1 MNDIT
6 FYQRFEA
13 DILAGRKTIT
23 IRDKSESDFK
33 AGDILR
39 VGRFE
44 DNQYFCTIE
53 VLSMSPITLDK
64 LTEQHAAQENMGLE
78 ELKEVILG
86 IYPNE
91 EQFFNTLNLAEQ
103 QSDLKLVF
111 LPYSERLS
119 PEYDIDDFY
128 SVIISDE
135 PLDEESNLMII
146 QEQDFLTKERA
157 IFALEILIAWV
168 TNSNIVNWN
177 FEDYLAFVSDF
188 KKSNIERLAQS
199 NWVGSPEELL
209 VQSKINIANIC
220 RNVKSHKVN
229 KIYSFLFC
237 NHLPEFSIIP
247 VIYDLNESFIREQ
260 MLGMDVE
267 QVIIPFF
274 SIWKNRE
281 DFSEKFKISTV
292 II

>member
-1 MNDIT
+1 MEK
-6 FYQRFEA
+6 FY
-13 DILAGRKTIT
+13 
-23 IRDKSESDFK
+23 
-33 AGDILR
+33 
-39 VGRFE
+39 
-44 DNQYFCTIE
+44 
-53 VLSMSPITLDK
+53 
-64 LTEQHAAQENMGLE
+64 
-78 ELKEVILG
+78 ILG
-86 IYPNE
+86 KGKYSSE
-91 EQFFNTLNLAEQ
+91 EFFNTLNLPEQ

-135 PLDEESNLMII
+135 PLDEETNLMII

-188 KKSNIERLAQS
+188 KKSNIERLVQS
-199 NWVGSPEELL
+199 NWVGSSEKLL

-237 NHLPEFSIIP
+237 NHLPKFGIIP
-247 VIYDLNESFIREQ
+247 AISDLNEIFIREQ

>member
-1 MNDIT
+1 MEE
-6 FYQRFEA
+6 FY
-13 DILAGRKTIT
+13 
-23 IRDKSESDFK
+23 
-33 AGDILR
+33 
-39 VGRFE
+39 
-44 DNQYFCTIE
+44 
-53 VLSMSPITLDK
+53 
-64 LTEQHAAQENMGLE
+64 
-78 ELKEVILG
+78 ILG
-86 IYPNE
+86 KGKYSSE
-91 EQFFNTLNLAEQ
+91 EFFNTLNLLEQ

-135 PLDEESNLMII
+135 PLDEETNLMII

-209 VQSKINIANIC
+209 FQSKTNIANIC

-237 NHLPEFSIIP
+237 NHLPEFGIIP
-247 VIYDLNESFIREQ
+247 AISDLNEIFIREQ

>member
-1 MNDIT
+1 MEE
-6 FYQRFEA
+6 FY
-13 DILAGRKTIT
+13 
-23 IRDKSESDFK
+23 
-33 AGDILR
+33 
-39 VGRFE
+39 
-44 DNQYFCTIE
+44 
-53 VLSMSPITLDK
+53 
-64 LTEQHAAQENMGLE
+64 
-78 ELKEVILG
+78 ILG
-86 IYPNE
+86 KGKYSSE
-91 EQFFNTLNLAEQ
+91 EFFNTLNLAEQ

-135 PLDEESNLMII
+135 PLDEETNLMII

-168 TNSNIVNWN
+168 TNSNIVNLN
-177 FEDYLAFVSDF
+177 FEYYLAFVSDF

-209 VQSKINIANIC
+209 VLSKINIANIC
-220 RNVKSHKVN
+220 RNVKLNKVN

-247 VIYDLNESFIREQ
+247 AISDLNESFIREQ
-260 MLGMDVE
+260 MLGIDVE

>member
-1 MNDIT
+1 MEK
-6 FYQRFEA
+6 FY
-13 DILAGRKTIT
+13 
-23 IRDKSESDFK
+23 
-33 AGDILR
+33 
-39 VGRFE
+39 
-44 DNQYFCTIE
+44 
-53 VLSMSPITLDK
+53 
-64 LTEQHAAQENMGLE
+64 
-78 ELKEVILG
+78 ILG
-86 IYPNE
+86 KGKYSSE
-91 EQFFNTLNLAEQ
+91 EFFNTLNLPEQ

-119 PEYDIDDFY
+119 PEYNIDDFY

-135 PLDEESNLMII
+135 PLDDEANLMII

-168 TNSNIVNWN
+168 TNSNIVSWN

-188 KKSNIERLAQS
+188 KKSNIERLVQS
-199 NWVGSPEELL
+199 NWVGSSEKLL

-237 NHLPEFSIIP
+237 NYLPEFSIIP

-281 DFSEKFKISTV
+281 DFSEKFKIST
-292 II
+292 IIT

>member
-1 MNDIT
+1 MEE
-6 FYQRFEA
+6 FY
-13 DILAGRKTIT
+13 
-23 IRDKSESDFK
+23 
-33 AGDILR
+33 
-39 VGRFE
+39 
-44 DNQYFCTIE
+44 
-53 VLSMSPITLDK
+53 
-64 LTEQHAAQENMGLE
+64 
-78 ELKEVILG
+78 ILG
-86 IYPNE
+86 KGKYSSE
-91 EQFFNTLNLAEQ
+91 EFFNTLNLPEQ

-111 LPYSERLS
+111 LPYSERLL
-119 PEYDIDDFY
+119 PEYNIDNFY

-135 PLDEESNLMII
+135 PLDDEANLVII

-209 VQSKINIANIC
+209 VLSKINIDNIC
-220 RNVKSHKVN
+220 RNVKLNRVN

-247 VIYDLNESFIREQ
+247 A
-260 MLGMDVE
+260 
-267 QVIIPFF
+267 
-274 SIWKNRE
+274 
-281 DFSEKFKISTV
+281 ISD
-292 II
+292 

>member
-1 MNDIT
+1 MEE
-6 FYQRFEA
+6 FY
-13 DILAGRKTIT
+13 
-23 IRDKSESDFK
+23 
-33 AGDILR
+33 
-39 VGRFE
+39 
-44 DNQYFCTIE
+44 
-53 VLSMSPITLDK
+53 
-64 LTEQHAAQENMGLE
+64 
-78 ELKEVILG
+78 ILG
-86 IYPNE
+86 KGKYSSE
-91 EQFFNTLNLAEQ
+91 EFFNTLNLAEQ
-103 QSDLKLVF
+103 QSALKLVF
-111 LPYSERLS
+111 LPYYERLS

-135 PLDEESNLMII
+135 PLDEETNLMII
-146 QEQDFLTKERA
+146 QEQDFLTKERV

-188 KKSNIERLAQS
+188 KKSNIGRLVQS
-199 NWVGSPEELL
+199 NWVGSLEELL
-209 VQSKINIANIC
+209 DQSKINVANIC
-220 RNVKSHKVN
+220 RNVKSNKVN

-237 NHLPEFSIIP
+237 NHLPAFSIIHA
-247 VIYDLNESFIREQ
+247 ISNLNESFIREQ
-260 MLGMDVE
+260 MLGMNVE

>member
-1 MNDIT
+1 MEE
-6 FYQRFEA
+6 FY
-13 DILAGRKTIT
+13 
-23 IRDKSESDFK
+23 
-33 AGDILR
+33 
-39 VGRFE
+39 
-44 DNQYFCTIE
+44 
-53 VLSMSPITLDK
+53 
-64 LTEQHAAQENMGLE
+64 
-78 ELKEVILG
+78 ILG
-86 IYPNE
+86 KGKYSSE
-91 EQFFNTLNLAEQ
+91 EFFNTLNLAEQ

-135 PLDEESNLMII
+135 PLDEETNLMII

-177 FEDYLAFVSDF
+177 FEDYLAFISDF
-188 KKSNIERLAQS
+188 KKSNIERLVQS
-199 NWVGSPEELL
+199 NWVGSPEKLL

-220 RNVKSHKVN
+220 RNVKSNKVK

-247 VIYDLNESFIREQ
+247 AISDLNESFIREQ